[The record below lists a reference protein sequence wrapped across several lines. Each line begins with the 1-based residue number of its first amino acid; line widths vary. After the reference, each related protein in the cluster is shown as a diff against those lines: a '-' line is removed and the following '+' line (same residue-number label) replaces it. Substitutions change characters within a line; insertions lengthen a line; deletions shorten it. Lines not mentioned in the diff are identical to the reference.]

1 MSALLSRYAE
11 SSYWLARYF
20 ERASS
25 LARIFEVQTS
35 FSRGRADDQD
45 WAWIIALYSDDE
57 NFYERHEAATA
68 STVTNYY
75 VSDLQNPSSVLSSVR
90 AARENARALR
100 PLISTEMWTQAN
112 GFYNRLL
119 ALGASDFAEM
129 RLSRTCDMIKH
140 GCYDQIGVAESTLY
154 RDESWSFFRM
164 GLLSERADQISRLL
178 DVRFARRATMGED
191 GEVHDLMTDFSY
203 WTILLRSA
211 AAYHAYR
218 RVEPTGTDPDAIARF
233 LIFDARFPRS
243 VAFCIGEIQR
253 CLYTLRS
260 AFMLRG
266 ANSALEHME
275 IMIEGLETA
284 SHDDRLVERL
294 HEFNDWVQ
302 GQLIAL
308 TSELG
313 QSFFGHPPPEPDEG
327 DGASQTQTQS
337 SSPAKAT
344 G

>member
-11 SSYWLARYF
+11 ASYWLARYF

-35 FSRGRADDQD
+35 FSRGRADDND
-45 WAWIIALYSDDE
+45 WAWIIALYSDEDL
-57 NFYERHEAATA
+57 FAERHDEATA
-68 STVTNYY
+68 SSVTNFY
-75 VSDLQNPSSVLSSVR
+75 VADLHNPSSVLSSVR
-90 AARENARALR
+90 AARENARTLR

-112 GFYNRLL
+112 GFYNKLL
-119 ALGASDFAEM
+119 ALSASDFGET

-140 GCYDQIGVAESTLY
+140 GAYDQIGVAESTLY

-164 GLLSERADQISRLL
+164 GLMTERADQISRLL
-178 DVRFARRATMGED
+178 DVKFARQSTRGDDED
-191 GEVHDLMTDFSY
+191 DVRTDFTA

-218 RVEPTGTDPDAIARF
+218 RVEPTGTDPDAIAHF
-233 LIFDARFPRS
+233 LIFNARFPRS
-243 VAFCIGEIQR
+243 VAFCVGEIQK

-260 AFMLRG
+260 AFHLKG
-266 ANSALEHME
+266 ANRALEHME

-284 SHDDRLVERL
+284 SHDDLLVERL
-294 HEFNDWVQ
+294 HEFNDWIQ

-308 TSELG
+308 TSELAV
-313 QSFFGHPPPEPDEG
+313 SFFGHDPAP
-327 DGASQTQTQS
+327 SQSQSQS
-337 SSPAKAT
+337 SEPAKAA

>member
-11 SSYWLARYF
+11 ASYWLARYF

-35 FSRGRADDQD
+35 FSRGRADDND
-45 WAWIIALYSDDE
+45 WAWIIALYSDE
-57 NFYERHEAATA
+57 ELFAERHDEATA
-68 STVTNYY
+68 SNVTNFY
-75 VSDLQNPSSVLSSVR
+75 VADLHNPSSVLSSVR
-90 AARENARALR
+90 AARENARTLR

-112 GFYNRLL
+112 GFYNKLL
-119 ALGASDFAEM
+119 ALSATDFGET

-140 GCYDQIGVAESTLY
+140 GAYNQIGVAESTLY
-154 RDESWSFFRM
+154 RDESWSFFRLGQM
-164 GLLSERADQISRLL
+164 TERADQISRLL
-178 DVRFARRATMGED
+178 DVKFARRATRGDDEEYD
-191 GEVHDLMTDFSY
+191 IRADFSS

-211 AAYHAYR
+211 AAYHAFR
-218 RVEPTGTDPDAIARF
+218 RVEPSGSDPDSIARF

-243 VAFCIGEIQR
+243 VAFCVGEAQR

-260 AFMLRG
+260 AFYLKG
-266 ANSALEHME
+266 ANTALEHME

-284 SHDDRLVERL
+284 SHDDLLVDRL

-302 GQLIAL
+302 GQLIGL
-308 TSELG
+308 TAELG
-313 QSFFGHPPPEPDEG
+313 VSFFGHDPVP
-327 DGASQTQTQS
+327 AQSQSQS
-337 SSPAKAT
+337 SKPAKKA